1 MTATPSPYNYYCYYY
16 YYYNYYCYCWVGRF
30 QRECHSFIKGI
41 VHQLDM
47 YTLYEA
53 VSYTDY
59 HGTCHKLNR
68 LKG

>member
-1 MTATPSPYNYYCYYY
+1 MHAYCVYYLTIKTILTLLDAETDC
-16 YYYNYYCYCWVGRF
+16 
-30 QRECHSFIKGI
+30 IKGI

-68 LKG
+68 LRLEEKIIYLY